1 MSNMNTKYMVQDLK
15 YGMQVK
21 KSQLSEILDTYII
34 LTNVRC
40 AGNDLVGI
48 VGFIGKEITEE
59 AARLRNPSIPITCVY
74 NNSTEIGD
82 DVTYD
87 D

>member
-1 MSNMNTKYMVQDLK
+1 
-15 YGMQVK
+15 MQVK
-21 KSQLSEILDTYII
+21 KSQLSEILDTYIV
-34 LTNVRC
+34 LTNVHSI
-40 AGNDLVGI
+40 GSDLIGI

-59 AARLRNPSIPITCVY
+59 VAKLRNPQIPITCIY